1 MAQEQAAARRSKPEG
16 ASSEKRIDEWLGMR
30 IPDGLMATTVVRSTY
45 ALDVETVRALERIAQ
60 AWRTSKSE
68 ALRRVIRAAAGEA
81 VPESDPLKALDGL
94 QRTLG

>member
-1 MAQEQAAARRSKPEG
+1 
-16 ASSEKRIDEWLGMR
+16 
-30 IPDGLMATTVVRSTY
+30 MATTVVRSTY

-94 QRTLG
+94 QRTLGLTHAKARAWARTTREERRASSKRAERRIP